1 MRGKPAPGSRSPPR
15 MGARRSA
22 AIYRYSETPG
32 GTSAAAFVP
41 DAPGAYWRTIAVTI
55 CPGKSGHK

>member
-1 MRGKPAPGSRSPPR
+1 MRGQAGSRLPLTAEDGRPQIS
-15 MGARRSA
+15 GD
-22 AIYRYSETPG
+22 YGCSERPG
-32 GTSAAAFVP
+32 GTSAAAFLP